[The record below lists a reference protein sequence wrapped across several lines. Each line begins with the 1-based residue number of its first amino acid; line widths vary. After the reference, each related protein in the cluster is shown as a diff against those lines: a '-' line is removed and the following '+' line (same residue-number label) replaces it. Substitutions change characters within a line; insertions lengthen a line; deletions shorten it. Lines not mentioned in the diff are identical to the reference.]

1 MNNNRRLIKEY
12 QDCVSYIEEA
22 KNDAKNE
29 CIKSIK
35 QINNSIYHWE
45 VVIVGPMD
53 SPFKDGNFLLDV
65 NFPKE
70 FPFKP
75 PTIVFKS
82 RVYHPNINQ
91 TGAICLDI
99 LKDAWSPA
107 LTVQKVLLSIS
118 SLLADPNPNDPLD
131 TDAANLF
138 KNNRTSYNNKVQE
151 YVKKYSYKN

>member
-1 MNNNRRLIKEY
+1 MNNRRLIKEY

-22 KNDAKNE
+22 KNDSKNE

-35 QINNSIYHWE
+35 QINNSIFHWE

-53 SPFKDGNFLLDV
+53 SPFKDGLFLLDV

-75 PTIVFKS
+75 PTIVFKT

-107 LTVQKVLLSIS
+107 LTIQKVLLSIS
-118 SLLADPNPNDPLD
+118 SLLVDPNPNDPLD
-131 TDAANLF
+131 TEAANLF
-138 KNNRTSYNNKVQE
+138 KNNRTAYNNKVIE
-151 YVKKYSYKN
+151 YVKKYSHKIN